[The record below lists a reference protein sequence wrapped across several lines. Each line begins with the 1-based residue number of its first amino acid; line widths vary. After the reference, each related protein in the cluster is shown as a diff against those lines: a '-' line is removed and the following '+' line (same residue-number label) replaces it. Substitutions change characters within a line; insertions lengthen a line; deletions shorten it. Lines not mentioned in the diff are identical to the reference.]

1 MGRPDYSIVTRHR
14 WLWPPVDIAAA
25 LLYTLREIALKHE
38 ARQEARHSPTLPHNA
53 TRSRKR

>member
-1 MGRPDYSIVTRHR
+1 MGHPDYSIITRHR
-14 WLWPPVDIAAA
+14 WLWPLVDIAAA

-38 ARQEARHSPTLPHNA
+38 ARHEA